1 MAVMNKTLIIH
12 HINDID
18 NIPAMERWFVHHH
31 CPEVMAQEPWLTR
44 YVMYRVM
51 PPAKGMETMG
61 FFNYRVHENL
71 GLDVEGRRSLRG
83 LLGMTPEPV
92 ENAMTVAIANIPA
105 EPTEDFFGTNNSNHN
120 SNHNWYRHN
129 RLSQSSF
136 TRNFS
141 LIQHTNFSRNPSPHS
156 LRSRRCP
163 PDSLR

>member
-71 GLDVEGRRSLRG
+71 GLDVEGRRSLRAPADCF
-83 LLGMTPEPV
+83 LFLG
-92 ENAMTVAIANIPA
+92 NKNK
-105 EPTEDFFGTNNSNHN
+105 
-120 SNHNWYRHN
+120 
-129 RLSQSSF
+129 
-136 TRNFS
+136 
-141 LIQHTNFSRNPSPHS
+141 SPICF
-156 LRSRRCP
+156 RTFIC
-163 PDSLR
+163 

>member
-105 EPTEDFFGTNNSNHN
+105 EPTEDFFGQT
-120 SNHNWYRHN
+120 
-129 RLSQSSF
+129 
-136 TRNFS
+136 
-141 LIQHTNFSRNPSPHS
+141 
-156 LRSRRCP
+156 
-163 PDSLR
+163 

>member
-1 MAVMNKTLIIH
+1 MTTMNKTLIIH

-51 PPAKGMETMG
+51 PPAKGMEKLG

-83 LLGMTPEPV
+83 LFR
-92 ENAMTVAIANIPA
+92 TVH
-105 EPTEDFFGTNNSNHN
+105 ESC
-120 SNHNWYRHN
+120 
-129 RLSQSSF
+129 
-136 TRNFS
+136 
-141 LIQHTNFSRNPSPHS
+141 
-156 LRSRRCP
+156 RRCVY
-163 PDSLR
+163 SLCLYVFISKRCV

>member
-71 GLDVEGRRSLRG
+71 GLDVEGRRSLR
-83 LLGMTPEPV
+83 TSWYD
-92 ENAMTVAIANIPA
+92 T
-105 EPTEDFFGTNNSNHN
+105 GTGRKRYDSCNCK
-120 SNHNWYRHN
+120 
-129 RLSQSSF
+129 
-136 TRNFS
+136 
-141 LIQHTNFSRNPSPHS
+141 HS
-156 LRSRRCP
+156 G
-163 PDSLR
+163 

>member
-83 LLGMTPEPV
+83 LLWSDNESCWQNIHPFCIHDVLSEGRFPRRGRRLVLKSFCTGGMQ
-92 ENAMTVAIANIPA
+92 IA
-105 EPTEDFFGTNNSNHN
+105 GTASF
-120 SNHNWYRHN
+120 
-129 RLSQSSF
+129 LFTQS
-136 TRNFS
+136 
-141 LIQHTNFSRNPSPHS
+141 I
-156 LRSRRCP
+156 
-163 PDSLR
+163 

>member
-71 GLDVEGRRSLRG
+71 GKR
-83 LLGMTPEPV
+83 
-92 ENAMTVAIANIPA
+92 
-105 EPTEDFFGTNNSNHN
+105 
-120 SNHNWYRHN
+120 Y
-129 RLSQSSF
+129 
-136 TRNFS
+136 
-141 LIQHTNFSRNPSPHS
+141 
-156 LRSRRCP
+156 
-163 PDSLR
+163 DSCDCKYSG